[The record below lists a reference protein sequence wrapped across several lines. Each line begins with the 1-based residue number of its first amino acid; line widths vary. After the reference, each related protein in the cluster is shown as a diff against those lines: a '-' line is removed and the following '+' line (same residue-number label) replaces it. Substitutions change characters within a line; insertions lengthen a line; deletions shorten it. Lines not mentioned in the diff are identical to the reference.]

1 MRCYRCGSLLTESDA
16 CPGCGTDVTFF
27 KKIVAL
33 SNYHFN
39 DGLKR
44 AKIRDLSG
52 AETSLLRSLKYNK
65 RNVPARNL
73 LGLIY
78 YEEGRLG
85 EALAEWIVSSN
96 IMPQENP
103 ASEYM
108 NELQADRNAADTV
121 NRHVKHYNE
130 CLAYL
135 HSDHEDLAFL
145 QLKKLIAENTKL
157 TDVYLL
163 MSLLCME
170 RGNDKTVAQC
180 LKKALKLDRGCIK
193 AQEYLTALRE
203 KRRSGA
209 DPAAER
215 KRRRNGSSVPI
226 TYQPGEKS
234 GTVSSMPTP
243 RETSILQSILQVGIG
258 LICGAAI
265 VGFLILPAKIRAV
278 RTEANQSTASYGDD
292 ITEKEAEIKSLNEKL
307 KTAED
312 DKTAAETEKQN
323 LTAEIEAYEKLLAYR
338 DQYKEGSYNTTE
350 ITEYLNSLD
359 KSTLGT
365 QGQALYDYLTRNVVN
380 ASDEEESEE

>member
-1 MRCYRCGSLLTESDA
+1 
-16 CPGCGTDVTFF
+16 
-27 KKIVAL
+27 
-33 SNYHFN
+33 
-39 DGLKR
+39 
-44 AKIRDLSG
+44 
-52 AETSLLRSLKYNK
+52 
-65 RNVPARNL
+65 
-73 LGLIY
+73 
-78 YEEGRLG
+78 
-85 EALAEWIVSSN
+85 
-96 IMPQENP
+96 
-103 ASEYM
+103 
-108 NELQADRNAADTV
+108 
-121 NRHVKHYNE
+121 
-130 CLAYL
+130 
-135 HSDHEDLAFL
+135 
-145 QLKKLIAENTKL
+145 
-157 TDVYLL
+157 
-163 MSLLCME
+163 
-170 RGNDKTVAQC
+170 
-180 LKKALKLDRGCIK
+180 
-193 AQEYLTALRE
+193 
-203 KRRSGA
+203 
-209 DPAAER
+209 
-215 KRRRNGSSVPI
+215 
-226 TYQPGEKS
+226 
-234 GTVSSMPTP
+234 MPTP